1 MVLDGEILREPLQD
15 TGHSKG
21 RFLDMEDQ
29 GICLVI
35 AAKNVGKYMCFFIK
49 GTGLF

>member
-1 MVLDGEILREPLQD
+1 MGKYFKNPYWTLD
-15 TGHSKG
+15 SKG